1 MEIGS
6 IVEARIWTVFA
17 VSCEPLGWVG
27 QMGQTAWVTLPRPM
41 LYDWE
46 CRHVL
51 GRTDQDVAFWLGL
64 ARRADGPVLELACG
78 TGRVT
83 GPLAAAGIDVVGLD
97 VDPAMLAWGRR
108 GPFPL
113 PYLVAA
119 DMRGFAF
126 GRKFAAVII
135 PYNSF
140 QLLTAPSDADAC
152 LKNVRQHLNPGG
164 LFGLEVTDFQSGAVH
179 AEVEDQVIAKG
190 ELDGVSLTLSGSLSH
205 DFTTKVSRYQRR
217 FITDRWEVS
226 DLTAIRSYRR
236 AELTELLTKADFTLR
251 QTYED
256 GPVTRLIFS

>member
-1 MEIGS
+1 
-6 IVEARIWTVFA
+6 
-17 VSCEPLGWVG
+17 
-27 QMGQTAWVTLPRPM
+27 M

-51 GRTDQDVAFWLGL
+51 GRTDQDVGFWLNV
-64 ARRADGPVLELACG
+64 AKPITGPVLELACG

-83 GPLAAAGIDVVGLD
+83 GPLVAAGIDVVGVD

-119 DMRGFAF
+119 DMRSFAF
-126 GRKFAAVII
+126 GGKFAAVII

-140 QLLTAPSDADAC
+140 QLLTDPEDAKAC
-152 LKNVRQHLNPGG
+152 LTCVRRALNPGG
-164 LFGLEVTDFQSGAVH
+164 VFGLEVTDFQVGAVH
-179 AEVEDQVIAKG
+179 AEVEDQVIAEDK
-190 ELDGVSLTLSGSLSH
+190 LDGVTVTLSGSLSH
-205 DFTTKVSRYQRR
+205 DFTTRVSRYDRR
-217 FITDRWEVS
+217 FITEKWEVS
-226 DLTAIRSYRR
+226 EQTNIRSYRR
-236 AELTELLTKADFTLR
+236 AEITELTKADFTLR